1 MRVFLARRLVMG
13 VIAILG
19 ATVIVF
25 VLSRV
30 GGQDPRYFYLGNSP
44 GYAVTQEQ
52 WDAWGE
58 KLGLDKP
65 VLVQYFLWIGGVIK
79 GDLGNST
86 QSGRTVSSLI
96 AERAPATG
104 QLALGGWI
112 FGAIVG
118 FPLGVFSAVR
128 RGGLLDYLA
137 RGFALIGQ
145 ATPTFWLSI
154 MAILV
159 FSVYLGWLPSGTRG
173 DGFAVRNLILPCIM
187 LGINP
192 AAAYLRF
199 TRSSMLEVL
208 DSEYIKLARA
218 KGIGNQQI
226 IWKHALKNASLVP
239 LTVSALV
246 LVGFITGT
254 VVTETV
260 FSWPGVG
267 RMAVDAIWNTDFPV
281 LTGLVLL
288 FSLAYVIVVLLL
300 DLVYALIDP
309 RIRFGGNE

>member
-1 MRVFLARRLVMG
+1 MGAYLARRVIMGLV
-13 VIAILG
+13 AILG

-30 GGQDPRYFYLGNSP
+30 GGQDPRFFYLGNSP
-44 GYAVTQEQ
+44 GYAVTEEQ

-65 VLVQYFLWIGGVIK
+65 VIAQYFLWVGGVFQ

-86 QSGRTVSSLI
+86 QSGRTVTSLI
-96 AERAPATG
+96 WERAPATG

-112 FGAIVG
+112 FGILVG
-118 FPLGVFSAVR
+118 IPLGVLSAVR
-128 RGGLLDYLA
+128 RGGILDYSA

-145 ATPTFWLSI
+145 ATPTFWISI

-173 DGFAVRNLILPCIM
+173 DGFSWKHMILPSIM

-218 KGIGNQQI
+218 KGVGNQKI
-226 IWKHALKNASLVP
+226 IWKHALRNASLVP

-267 RMAVDAIWNTDFPV
+267 RMAVNAIWNTDFPV
-281 LTGLVLL
+281 LTGLVML
-288 FSLAYVIVVLLL
+288 FSVAYVVVVLFL
-300 DLVYALIDP
+300 DLIYVVIDP
-309 RIRFGGNE
+309 RIRLGGTE

>member
-1 MRVFLARRLVMG
+1 MRAFLAKRFVMG
-13 VIAILG
+13 IFAILG

-58 KLGLDKP
+58 KLGLNKP
-65 VLVQYFLWIGGVIK
+65 VIVQYFLWVGGVLR

-86 QSGRTVSSLI
+86 QSGRTVLSLI
-96 AERAPATG
+96 GERAPATG

-112 FGAIVG
+112 FGILVG

-128 RGGLLDYLA
+128 RGGVLDYLA

-173 DGFAVRNLILPCIM
+173 DGFSIRHLILPWIM

-208 DSEYIKLARA
+208 DSGVHQACSGKGHRKPKDHLETRPQKRVTGASNGFSTCSGWLHHRHCGHGDGIFLAGCW
-218 KGIGNQQI
+218 KGWRSTQSGTPT
-226 IWKHALKNASLVP
+226 SLYSP
-239 LTVSALV
+239 AWCLCSL
-246 LVGFITGT
+246 LGT
-254 VVTETV
+254 
-260 FSWPGVG
+260 
-267 RMAVDAIWNTDFPV
+267 
-281 LTGLVLL
+281 
-288 FSLAYVIVVLLL
+288 
-300 DLVYALIDP
+300 
-309 RIRFGGNE
+309 

>member
-1 MRVFLARRLVMG
+1 MQSYLLRRLSTG

-25 VLSRV
+25 ILSRV
-30 GGQDPRYFYLGNSP
+30 GGQDPRYFYLGNTP

-52 WDAWGE
+52 WDAWGV

-65 VLVQYFLWIGGVIK
+65 VIVQYFLWVGDVLQ

-86 QSGRTVSSLI
+86 QSGRSVISLI

-104 QLALGGWI
+104 QLALGGWV
-112 FGAIVG
+112 FGTLVG
-118 FPLGVFSAVR
+118 IPLGVLSAVR
-128 RGGLLDYLA
+128 RGGPLDYFA
-137 RGFALIGQ
+137 RSFALIGQ

-154 MAILV
+154 MAILL
-159 FSVYLGWLPSGTRG
+159 FSVHLGWLPSGTRG
-173 DGFAVRNLILPCIM
+173 DGFSIRHLILPWIM

-218 KGIGNQQI
+218 KGVGKHKV
-226 IWKHALKNASLVP
+226 IWKHALKNATLVP

-267 RMAVDAIWNTDFPV
+267 RLAVSSIWNTDFPV
-281 LTGLVLL
+281 LTGLVML
-288 FSLAYVIVVLLL
+288 FSLAYVLVVLLL
-300 DLVYALIDP
+300 DFMYVLIDP
-309 RIRFGGNE
+309 RIRLGGTD

>member
-1 MRVFLARRLVMG
+1 MG
-13 VIAILG
+13 LIAILG

-58 KLGLDKP
+58 KLGLNKP
-65 VLVQYFLWIGGVIK
+65 VIVQYFLWVGGVFK
-79 GDLGNST
+79 GDLGRST
-86 QSGRTVSSLI
+86 QSGRTVVSLI

-112 FGAIVG
+112 FGTLVG
-118 FPLGVFSAVR
+118 IPLGVLSAVR
-128 RGGLLDYLA
+128 RGGVLDYSA

-145 ATPTFWLSI
+145 ATPTFWLAL

-159 FSVYLGWLPSGTRG
+159 FSVYLEWFPTSTRG
-173 DGFAVRNLILPCIM
+173 DGFSLHHSILPWIM

-218 KGIGNQQI
+218 KGVGNQKI

-281 LTGLVLL
+281 LTGLVMM
-288 FSLAYVIVVLLL
+288 FAVAYVLVILAL
-300 DLVYALIDP
+300 DLVYVVIDP
-309 RIRFGGNE
+309 RIRLGGTE

>member
-1 MRVFLARRLVMG
+1 MG
-13 VIAILG
+13 VVAILG

-30 GGQDPRYFYLGNSP
+30 GGQDPRYFYLGNTP
-44 GYAVTQEQ
+44 GYAVTEEQ
-52 WDAWGE
+52 WDAWGV

-65 VLVQYFLWIGGVIK
+65 VLVQYFLWLGGVLK

-86 QSGRTVSSLI
+86 QSGRTVVSLI

-104 QLALGGWI
+104 ELALGGWI
-112 FGAIVG
+112 FGTLLGV
-118 FPLGVFSAVR
+118 PLGVLSAVR
-128 RGGLLDYLA
+128 RGGVLDYAA
-137 RGFALIGQ
+137 RTFALIGQ
-145 ATPTFWLSI
+145 ATPTFWIAI

-159 FSVYLGWLPSGTRG
+159 FSVSLGWLPSGTRPES
-173 DGFAVRNLILPCIM
+173 FELRHYILPWIM

-199 TRSSMLEVL
+199 TRSSMLDVL
-208 DSEYIKLARA
+208 DSEYVMLARA
-218 KGIGNQQI
+218 KGVGNQRI

-246 LVGFITGT
+246 LVGFISGT

-267 RMAVDAIWNTDFPV
+267 RMAVNAIWNTDFPV

-288 FSLAYVIVVLLL
+288 FSMAYVLVILLL
-300 DLVYALIDP
+300 DLVYVFIDP
-309 RIRFGGNE
+309 RIRLGGTG

>member
-1 MRVFLARRLVMG
+1 MG
-13 VIAILG
+13 IVAVLG

-44 GYAVTQEQ
+44 GYAVTEEQ
-52 WDAWGE
+52 WDAWGV

-65 VLVQYFLWIGGVIK
+65 VLVQYFLWVGGVVR

-86 QSGRTVSSLI
+86 QSGRTVLSLI

-104 QLALGGWI
+104 ELALGGWI
-112 FGAIVG
+112 FGTLVG
-118 FPLGVFSAVR
+118 VPLGVLSAVR
-128 RGGLLDYLA
+128 RGGPLDYAA
-137 RGFALIGQ
+137 RTFALIGQ
-145 ATPTFWLSI
+145 ATPTFWIAL

-159 FSVYLGWLPSGTRG
+159 FSVHLGWLPAGTRG
-173 DGFAVRNLILPCIM
+173 EGLAWRHLILPWIM

-218 KGIGNQQI
+218 KGVNNRRI
-226 IWKHALKNASLVP
+226 IWKHALKNAALVP

-267 RMAVDAIWNTDFPV
+267 RMAVNAIWNTDFPV
-281 LTGLVLL
+281 LTGLVML
-288 FSLAYVIVVLLL
+288 FSVAYVVVILVL
-300 DLVYALIDP
+300 DLVYVFVDP
-309 RIRFGGNE
+309 RIRLGGTD

>member
-1 MRVFLARRLVMG
+1 VF
-13 VIAILG
+13 I
-19 ATVIVF
+19 
-25 VLSRV
+25 LSRV
-30 GGQDPRYFYLGNSP
+30 GGQDPRYFYLGNTP

-52 WDAWGE
+52 WDAWGV

-65 VLVQYFLWIGGVIK
+65 VIVQYFLWVGDVLQ

-86 QSGRTVSSLI
+86 QSGRSVISLI

-104 QLALGGWI
+104 QLALGGWV
-112 FGAIVG
+112 FGTLVG
-118 FPLGVFSAVR
+118 IPLGVLSAVR
-128 RGGLLDYLA
+128 RGGPLDYFA
-137 RGFALIGQ
+137 RSFALIGQ

-154 MAILV
+154 MAILL
-159 FSVYLGWLPSGTRG
+159 FSVHLGWLPSGTRG
-173 DGFAVRNLILPCIM
+173 DGFSIRHLILPWIM

-218 KGIGNQQI
+218 KGVGKHKV
-226 IWKHALKNASLVP
+226 IWKHALKNATLVP

-267 RMAVDAIWNTDFPV
+267 RLAVSSIWNTDFPV
-281 LTGLVLL
+281 LTGLVML
-288 FSLAYVIVVLLL
+288 FSLAYVLVVLLL
-300 DLVYALIDP
+300 DFMYVLIDP
-309 RIRFGGNE
+309 RIRLGGTD

>member
-1 MRVFLARRLVMG
+1 MGAFLARRAIMG
-13 VIAILG
+13 IVAILG

-25 VLSRV
+25 ILSRV
-30 GGQDPRYFYLGNSP
+30 GGQDPRFFYLGDSP
-44 GYAVTQEQ
+44 GYAITQEQ
-52 WDAWGE
+52 WDAWGV

-65 VLVQYFLWIGGVIK
+65 VIVQYFLWLGGVVR
-79 GDLGNST
+79 GDLGTST
-86 QSGRTVSSLI
+86 QTGRTVISLI

-104 QLALGGWI
+104 ELALGGWV
-112 FGAIVG
+112 FGTLVG
-118 FPLGVFSAVR
+118 IPLGVLSAVR
-128 RGGLLDYLA
+128 RGGVLDYAA
-137 RGFALIGQ
+137 RAFALIGQ
-145 ATPTFWLSI
+145 ATPTFWIAI

-159 FSVYLGWLPSGTRG
+159 FSVYLGWFPSGTRP
-173 DGFAVRNLILPCIM
+173 DGFSLRHYIMPWIL

-199 TRSSMLEVL
+199 TRSSMLDVL

-218 KGIGNQQI
+218 KGVSNRMV
-226 IWKHALKNASLVP
+226 IWKHALKSASLVP

-267 RMAVDAIWNTDFPV
+267 RMAVNAIWHTDFPV
-281 LTGLVLL
+281 LTGLVLMGAV
-288 FSLAYVIVVLLL
+288 AYVVVVLLL
-300 DLVYALIDP
+300 DLVYVVIDP
-309 RIRFGGNE
+309 RIRLGGAE

>member
-1 MRVFLARRLVMG
+1 MG
-13 VIAILG
+13 IVAIPG

-30 GGQDPRYFYLGNSP
+30 GGQDPRFFYLGDQP
-44 GYAVTQEQ
+44 GYNVTKEQ
-52 WDAWGE
+52 WDAWGV

-65 VLVQYFLWIGGVIK
+65 VLVQYFLWIGGVLK
-79 GDLGNST
+79 GDLGTST
-86 QSGRTVSSLI
+86 QSGRTVVSLI

-104 QLALGGWI
+104 MLALGGWI
-112 FGAIVG
+112 FGTMVG
-118 FPLGVFSAVR
+118 IPLGVLSAVR
-128 RGGLLDYLA
+128 RGGALDYLA

-145 ATPTFWLSI
+145 ATPTFWIAI

-159 FSVYLGWLPSGTRG
+159 FSVSLGWLPSGTRG
-173 DGFAVRNLILPCIM
+173 DGFSLRHHILPWIL

-208 DSEYIKLARA
+208 DSEYVLLARA
-218 KGIGNQQI
+218 KGVGNQRI

-267 RMAVDAIWNTDFPV
+267 RMAVNAIWNTDFPV
-281 LTGLVLL
+281 LTGLVLM
-288 FSLAYVIVVLLL
+288 FAVAYVVVVLMVDLL
-300 DLVYALIDP
+300 YVVIDP
-309 RIRFGGNE
+309 RIRLGGTE

>member
-1 MRVFLARRLVMG
+1 MG
-13 VIAILG
+13 IIAILG

-30 GGQDPRYFYLGNSP
+30 GGQDPRFFYLGNNP
-44 GYAVTQEQ
+44 GYAVTEEQ
-52 WDAWGE
+52 WDAWGV

-65 VLVQYFLWIGGVIK
+65 VLVQYFLWVGGVVR

-86 QSGRTVSSLI
+86 TSGRTVVSLI

-104 QLALGGWI
+104 ELALGGWI
-112 FGAIVG
+112 FGTLVG
-118 FPLGVFSAVR
+118 IPLGVLSAVR
-128 RGGLLDYLA
+128 RGGVLDYLA

-145 ATPTFWLSI
+145 ATPIFWLAI

-159 FSVYLGWLPSGTRG
+159 FSVHLGWFPAGTRG
-173 DGFAVRNLILPCIM
+173 EGLAWRHLIMPWIL

-192 AAAYLRF
+192 AASYLRF

-208 DSEYIKLARA
+208 DSEYVKLARA
-218 KGIGNQQI
+218 KGVNNRRI

-260 FSWPGVG
+260 FSWPGLG
-267 RMAVDAIWNTDFPV
+267 RMAVAAIWDTDFPV
-281 LTGLVLL
+281 LTGLTML
-288 FSLAYVIVVLLL
+288 FALAYVVIILVL
-300 DLVYALIDP
+300 DLVYVFIDP
-309 RIRFGGNE
+309 RIRLGGTE